1 MSNRSARIVYLLLLA
16 AVLFWS
22 YRNPHYNWDMIPYIA
37 QARMYKEHDFR
48 AIHAEIY
55 AEVRKEVPSDKYD
68 ELMGTAGVAAN
79 SAVYRSDMARN
90 YLHFAEQLPFYST
103 KPLYVMCIY
112 ALQAAGFGAVQAT
125 LIPSLVAYLI
135 LALTVFE
142 WVGHFAG
149 GFYRIVCAS
158 FIAFNAPVLL
168 LPRLPTPDSL
178 STALVLLALYF
189 LLERQSAVV
198 CSGLLMLSLY
208 ARTNNVVL
216 AGLVIGYLA
225 LWAKG
230 SIRLSYLQGGVSLGV
245 CMASVSAINHFS
257 GFYGWATLFHQSL
270 VGLLN
275 TPGESLVH
283 ISVRT
288 YLATLRQ
295 GLFFSL
301 FNGFL
306 SQFVFLG
313 VVALLVF
320 RATKNN
326 ERMLVYR
333 DLTLL
338 VLASLVAYYL
348 LMPSMTRWFEHERF
362 VVPQYLFL
370 AISFVVAMLTRL
382 AQVTRPASA

>member
-1 MSNRSARIVYLLLLA
+1 MSNRSARIVYLLLLT

-37 QARMYKEHDFR
+37 QARMFKEHDVR
-48 AIHAEIY
+48 TIHAEIY
-55 AEVRKEVPSDKYD
+55 AEIRKEVPSDKYD
-68 ELMGTAGVAAN
+68 ELTGAAGVAAN
-79 SAVYRSDMARN
+79 SALYRSDMARD

-112 ALQAAGFGAVQAT
+112 LLQAVGFGAMLAT
-125 LIPSLVAYLI
+125 LIPSLVAYVI
-135 LALTVFE
+135 LALLVFE
-142 WVGHFAG
+142 WVGHFVG
-149 GFYRIVCAS
+149 GFYRLTCAS
-158 FIAFNAPVLL
+158 LIAFSAPVLL

-189 LLERQSAVV
+189 LLEKQSAAV
-198 CSGLLMLSLY
+198 CSGLLLLSLY

-216 AGLVIGYLA
+216 AVFVLGYLA

-230 SIRLSYLQGGVSLGV
+230 SIRLSYLQGGVLLVV

-270 VGLLN
+270 LGLLN

-283 ISVRT
+283 ISMRT
-288 YLATLRQ
+288 YLVTLKQ
-295 GLFFSL
+295 GLFFST
-301 FNGFL
+301 FTGFL

-313 VVALLVF
+313 VLALLVSG
-320 RATKNN
+320 ATKNN
-326 ERMLVYR
+326 ERLLVYR
-333 DLTLL
+333 HLTLL

-370 AISFVVAMLTRL
+370 AISCVVAVLTRL
-382 AQVTRPASA
+382 TRVAEPAAS